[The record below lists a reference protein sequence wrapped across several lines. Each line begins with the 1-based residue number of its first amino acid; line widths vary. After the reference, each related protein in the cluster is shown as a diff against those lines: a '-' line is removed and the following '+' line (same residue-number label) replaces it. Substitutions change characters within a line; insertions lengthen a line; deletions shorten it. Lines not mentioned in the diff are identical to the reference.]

1 MPNHSLIGIQ
11 DEEGKDIITYT
22 CPMVTADDH
31 ENAQS
36 QILQGY
42 LRYKPDATK
51 LAQSSKYK
59 RESIEETLFTFE
71 ERGDGGSLTGQGL
84 VIFQNEAY
92 RACIPHT
99 ESFQPQLEKLHQL
112 KVTRLYCDLDGVLV
126 DFEKGASA
134 MFGKPI
140 QEVPPKQLWST
151 AARTPGFYSNLP
163 WMPDGKELWSA
174 IKHLNPTILTAA
186 PKGSWAEKQKRE
198 WVDRELGADVK
209 MIVSTKK
216 FEHCP
221 QGVPIPILID
231 DRMIHCEAWQL
242 AGGISIF
249 HNDTKTTI
257 QRLLELGEPVRGNTH
272 QS

>member
-51 LAQSSKYK
+51 LAQTSRYEK
-59 RESIEETLFTFE
+59 ETIQETLSIFE
-71 ERGDGGSLTGQGL
+71 KKGDGGSLTGPGL
-84 VIFQNEAY
+84 AIFKIEAHG
-92 RACIPHT
+92 ACNPQT
-99 ESFQPQLEKLHQL
+99 ESSQPQLEKLHQPR
-112 KVTRLYCDLDGVLV
+112 VTRLYCDLDGVLV

-134 MFGKPI
+134 IFGKRI
-140 QEVPPKQLWST
+140 QEVPPKRLWST

-198 WVDRELGADVK
+198 WVDRELGAEMK
-209 MIVSTKK
+209 MIVSTNK

-221 QGVPIPILID
+221 RGDPIPILID

-242 AGGISIF
+242 AGGIPIF
-249 HNDTKTTI
+249 HTDAKSTI